1 MDIKLSTFSPHKS
14 YISPPLKCHTTF
26 PLKGTEGPRNCQTIL
41 VVLSYVILSGKYIGD
56 VRPLRE
62 VIQRDEGPTRQG
74 RPEYKSYI
82 RVGQNVIR
90 MLLGT
95 DGCLN
100 NGSGDIARQGVIR
113 GATKKVPRGDL
124 RSFEYYTCIT
134 YLVID
139 YGIEPL
145 LSQKKSSV
153 NTLFR

>member
-1 MDIKLSTFSPHKS
+1 M
-14 YISPPLKCHTTF
+14 
-26 PLKGTEGPRNCQTIL
+26 
-41 VVLSYVILSGKYIGD
+41 VLSYVILSGKYIGD

-74 RPEYKSYI
+74 RPEYKSYMN
-82 RVGQNVIR
+82 GPNVIR

-100 NGSGDIARQGVIR
+100 NGSGDIARQGVIQ
-113 GATKKVPRGDL
+113 GATKKVPQGDL

-139 YGIEPL
+139 YGIVPL
-145 LSQKKSSV
+145 LS
-153 NTLFR
+153 

>member
-41 VVLSYVILSGKYIGD
+41 VVLSYVILSGKYYNGMK
-56 VRPLRE
+56 
-62 VIQRDEGPTRQG
+62 G
-74 RPEYKSYI
+74 RPDRGGPSI
-82 RVGQNVIR
+82 SHTSRVSNVIR

-145 LSQKKSSV
+145 LS
-153 NTLFR
+153 